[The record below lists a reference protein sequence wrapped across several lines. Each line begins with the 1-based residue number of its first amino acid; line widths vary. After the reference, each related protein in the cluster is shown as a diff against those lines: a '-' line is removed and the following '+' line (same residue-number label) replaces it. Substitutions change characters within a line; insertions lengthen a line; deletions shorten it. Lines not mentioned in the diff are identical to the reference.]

1 MNASLS
7 RHRRCST
14 RLARDGL
21 TRGRRARAASSA
33 VVAVLV
39 TAITLMLPAAPA
51 NAVSNLSEIEVTRY
65 GGADR
70 YATSLRI
77 AEAFAGGAG
86 GRLEQVVLVS
96 GQQWTDAVVA
106 APLAGALEAPVLTT
120 PSSELRSDAAAFLR
134 RTGVS
139 DALIVGADSDTDG
152 VGPSVVTELEALGIS
167 VERVA
172 RPDQYATSVAA
183 ARRLGTPGDMRGHGR
198 TAIVASGRVFA
209 DALVAG
215 PFAARGRHPILLT
228 KPSIF
233 RRDVARYLTE
243 TDVEHVILMGGTSAM
258 PEIIEESITDLGIE
272 VTRLAGTTR
281 YDTAVAAAELVVHRY
296 GLMCFTERRAGL
308 ARGQVPFD
316 AFSAAPLLARL
327 CTPLLLA
334 DPDSVPVPTARYLH
348 QARTDVGSFTG
359 DKLGV
364 DVFGGNA
371 AVSDTAIDD
380 YLTSDAAVS
389 VQCDLDIGSE
399 PRAIID
405 DVDAILP
412 VWSPDCSRI
421 AYVSDSSIWTARID
435 GTDRVRLTD
444 GSSPD
449 WSPDGKRIAFSRRTD
464 RVEHDRYV
472 GHIHVINIDGSG
484 EAQLTRAIASDVV
497 PRWSPDGRRIL
508 LRRTDLS
515 AAPDPDDPFG
525 NRYLVI
531 IDADGRNETDLD
543 ARAFFGRAH
552 FWTQDGERISV
563 ENPGSIATVRDDG
576 TDWKPV
582 GPVTRSGIRFGEY
595 AWSPDGCRIAL
606 VNRVVHENDQDGSY
620 AYESY
625 LKVLNLENSDVITAV
640 SFTGTSVF
648 NVPEIRAPRWSP
660 DGRFIAYSLDNNRG
674 VGARPLVVAR
684 IRPA

>member
-1 MNASLS
+1 M
-7 RHRRCST
+7 
-14 RLARDGL
+14 
-21 TRGRRARAASSA
+21 
-33 VVAVLV
+33 VAVLV
-39 TAITLMLPAAPA
+39 MAVTLMLPAAPA
-51 NAVSNLSEIEVTRY
+51 SAVSNLSEVEVTRY

-77 AEAFAGGAG
+77 AQAFADGAG

-167 VERVA
+167 VERVT

-183 ARRLGTPGDMRGHGR
+183 ARRLGTPGDMNGHGR

-258 PEIIEESITDLGIE
+258 PEIIEDSITELGIE

-281 YDTAVAAAELVVHRY
+281 YDTAVAAADLVVRRY
-296 GLMCFTERRAGL
+296 GLTCFTERRAGL

-334 DPDSVPVPTARYLH
+334 DPDSVPVPTAGYLH
-348 QARTDVGSFTG
+348 QARTDIGSFTG
-359 DKLGV
+359 DKLDV
-364 DVFGGNA
+364 HVFGGNA

-380 YLTSDAAVS
+380 YLTGDAAVG
-389 VQCDLDIGSE
+389 VQCDLDVGSE
-399 PRAIID
+399 PRTIID
-405 DVDAILP
+405 DVDVILP
-412 VWSPDCSRI
+412 VWSPDCRRFAYESNRVIWI
-421 AYVSDSSIWTARID
+421 ADV
-435 GTDRVRLTD
+435 D
-444 GSSPD
+444 GSNRVELTRGTFPA
-449 WSPDGKRIAFSRRTD
+449 WSPDGTRIAFARFTGRALYSN
-464 RVEHDRYV
+464 VIAHL
-472 GHIHVINIDGSG
+472 HVINADGSG
-484 EAQLTRAIASDVV
+484 EGQLTDSISQDYA

-508 LRRTDLS
+508 FRRIDLWEEPEEFF
-515 AAPDPDDPFG
+515 AKRHLAIV
-525 NRYLVI
+525 N
-531 IDADGRNETDLD
+531 ADGTNETNLD
-543 ARAFFGRAH
+543 TEAFFERNH
-552 FWTQDGERISV
+552 YWTHDGERISI
-563 ENPGSIATVRDDG
+563 GSGGGVATVRDDG
-576 TDWKPV
+576 SDWKPV
-582 GPVTRSGIRFGEY
+582 WPVTLSDIGFSGY

-606 VNRVVHENDQDGSY
+606 VSRVVHEDGQDESY
-620 AYESY
+620 TYESY
-625 LKVLNLENSDVITAV
+625 IKVLNLENSDVITAV
-640 SFTGTSVF
+640 SYSGTNVF
-648 NVPEIRAPRWSP
+648 NVPEIFAPQWSP
-660 DGRFIAYSLDNNRG
+660 DGRFIAYSLHDGKVTPR
-674 VGARPLVVAR
+674 RPLVVVR
-684 IRPA
+684 IPPA

>member
-1 MNASLS
+1 M
-7 RHRRCST
+7 
-14 RLARDGL
+14 
-21 TRGRRARAASSA
+21 
-33 VVAVLV
+33 VAVLV
-39 TAITLMLPAAPA
+39 TAVTLMLPAAPA
-51 NAVSNLSEIEVTRY
+51 SAVSNLSEIEVTRY

-77 AEAFAGGAG
+77 AEAFADGAG

-167 VERVA
+167 VERVT

-183 ARRLGTPGDMRGHGR
+183 ARRLGTPGDMNGHGR
-198 TAIVASGRVFA
+198 TAIVANGRVFA

-258 PEIIEESITDLGIE
+258 PEIIEQSITDLGIE

-281 YDTAVAAAELVVHRY
+281 YDTAVAAAELVVRRY
-296 GLMCFTERRAGL
+296 GLTCFTERRAGL

-348 QARTDVGSFTG
+348 QARTDIGSFTG
-359 DKLGV
+359 DKLDV
-364 DVFGGNA
+364 HVFGGDA
-371 AVSDTAIDD
+371 AVSGTAIDD
-380 YLTSDAAVS
+380 YLTGDAAVG
-389 VQCDLDIGSE
+389 VQCDLEVGSE

-405 DVDAILP
+405 DVDVILP
-412 VWSPDCSRI
+412 VWSPDCRRFAYESNREIWI
-421 AYVSDSSIWTARID
+421 ADV
-435 GTDRVRLTD
+435 D
-444 GSSPD
+444 GSNRVKLTRGTFPA
-449 WSPDGKRIAFSRRTD
+449 WSPDGMRIAFARFTGQELYRE
-464 RVEHDRYV
+464 VVAHL
-472 GHIHVINIDGSG
+472 HVINTDGTG
-484 EAQLTRAIASDVV
+484 EVQLTDSISQDYA

-508 LRRTDLS
+508 FRRIDLWEEPEEFF
-515 AAPDPDDPFG
+515 AKRHLA
-525 NRYLVI
+525 I
-531 IDADGRNETDLD
+531 IDADGTNETNLD
-543 ARAFFGRAH
+543 TEAFFGRNH
-552 FWTQDGERISV
+552 YWTHDGERISI
-563 ENPGSIATVRDDG
+563 GSGGGVATVRDDG
-576 TDWKPV
+576 SDWRPV
-582 GPVTRSGIRFGEY
+582 WPVTLSDIGFSGY

-606 VNRVVHENDQDGSY
+606 VSRVVHEDVQDGSY
-620 AYESY
+620 TYESY
-625 LKVLNLENSDVITAV
+625 IKVLNLENSDVITAV
-640 SFTGTSVF
+640 SYSGTNVF
-648 NVPEIRAPRWSP
+648 NVPEIFAPQWSP
-660 DGRFIAYSLDNNRG
+660 DGRFIAYSLHDGKVTPR
-674 VGARPLVVAR
+674 RPLVVVR
-684 IRPA
+684 IPPA